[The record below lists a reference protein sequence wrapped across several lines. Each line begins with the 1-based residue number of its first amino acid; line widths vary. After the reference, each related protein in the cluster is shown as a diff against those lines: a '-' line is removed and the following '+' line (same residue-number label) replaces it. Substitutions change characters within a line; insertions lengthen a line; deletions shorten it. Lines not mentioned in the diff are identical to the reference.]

1 MKREKPKEKSRNA
14 LIVEGLIEPEENERY
29 LLNLRKRKPF
39 DQWDKEELH
48 KVAVMGGKAVQ
59 ELHGER
65 RTAREALGNVLT
77 LKVTPDIL
85 EKADIDEAIAQRL
98 KRDNPDATIYD
109 LIQAVAVGKAL
120 EGSARHIEYIRDTN
134 GDKPIDRVELTDNVT
149 TEADRELMRS
159 IAERLEQA
167 ESVQI
172 VENITADDVKTGD
185 VNGDNST

>member
-39 DQWDKEELH
+39 NEWDKDKLH
-48 KVAVMGGKAVQ
+48 EVAVMGGKAVQ

-65 RTAREALGNVLT
+65 RTAREALGSVLT
-77 LKVTPDIL
+77 LKVTDDIL
-85 EKADIDEAIAQRL
+85 AQADIDEAIAQRL
-98 KRDNPDATIYD
+98 KRDNPNATIYD

-134 GDKPIDRVELTDNVT
+134 GDKPIDKVEVTDNIT
-149 TEADRELMRS
+149 TDADRALMS
-159 IAERLEQA
+159 EIADRLRQA

-172 VENITADDVKTGD
+172 VSDITGDDVKTE
-185 VNGDNST
+185 NH

>member
-14 LIVEGLIEPEENERY
+14 LIVEGLIEPNEDERY

-39 DQWDKEELH
+39 NEWDKDKLH
-48 KVAVMGGKAVQ
+48 EVAVMGGKAVQ

-65 RTAREALGNVLT
+65 RTAREALSNVLT
-77 LKVTPDIL
+77 LKVTPEIL
-85 EKADIDEAIAQRL
+85 AQADIDESIAQRL

-134 GDKPIDRVELTDNVT
+134 GDKPIDRVEVTDNVT

-159 IAERLEQA
+159 IADRLGQA
-167 ESVQI
+167 DSVQI
-172 VENITADDVKTGD
+172 VKDIDSDKPC
-185 VNGDNST
+185 

>member
-14 LIVEGLIEPEENERY
+14 LIVEGLIEPNEDEKY

-39 DQWDKEELH
+39 NEWDKDKLH
-48 KVAVMGGKAVQ
+48 EVAVMGGKAVQ

-65 RTAREALGNVLT
+65 RTAREALSNVLT
-77 LKVTPDIL
+77 LKVTPEIL
-85 EKADIDEAIAQRL
+85 AQADIDESIAQRL

-134 GDKPIDRVELTDNVT
+134 GDKPIDRVEVTDNVT

-159 IAERLEQA
+159 IADRLGQA
-167 ESVQI
+167 DSVQ
-172 VENITADDVKTGD
+172 VVKD
-185 VNGDNST
+185 IDSDEP

>member
-1 MKREKPKEKSRNA
+1 MAKKKEQKEKSRA
-14 LIVEGLIEPEENERY
+14 SMIVDGLIEPNEDEKY

-65 RTAREALGNVLT
+65 RTAKQSLGNILT
-77 LKVTPDIL
+77 LKVTDEIIQG
-85 EKADIDEAIAQRL
+85 ADIEPQIVERL

-120 EGSARHIEYIRDTN
+120 EGNMKAYELVRDTN
-134 GDKPIDRVELTDNVT
+134 GDKPIDKVEVTENITTDQ
-149 TEADRELMRS
+149 DRELMQQ
-159 IAERLEQA
+159 IAKRLGDA
-167 ESVQI
+167 EIAV
-172 VENITADDVKTGD
+172 VRDV
-185 VNGDNST
+185 

>member
-14 LIVEGLIEPEENERY
+14 LIVEGLIEPEEHERY

-39 DQWDKEELH
+39 NEWGKDELH

-77 LKVTPDIL
+77 LKVTDDIL
-85 EKADIDEAIAQRL
+85 AQADIDEAIAQRL
-98 KRDNPDATIYD
+98 KRDNPNATIYD

-134 GDKPIDRVELTDNVT
+134 GDKPIDKVEVTENVT
-149 TEADRELMRS
+149 TDADRALMAE
-159 IAERLEQA
+159 IADRLRQGDIQ
-167 ESVQI
+167 V
-172 VENITADDVKTGD
+172 VRDITGDDVKTQ
-185 VNGDNST
+185 